1 MPRDAQAS
9 RFGQGIMLAATGIA
23 GQVYVN
29 LNVRNNGCPGAMTHS
44 GISVE
49 MLRPRQ
55 QLQTDGTAP

>member
-1 MPRDAQAS
+1 
-9 RFGQGIMLAATGIA
+9 MLAATGIA

-29 LNVRNNGCPGAMTHS
+29 VNVRNNGCPGAMTHS

>member
-1 MPRDAQAS
+1 
-9 RFGQGIMLAATGIA
+9 MLAATGISD
-23 GQVYVN
+23 QVYVN
-29 LNVRNNGCPGAMTHS
+29 VNVRNNGCPGAMTHS